1 LVNSFL
7 MGGRR
12 AFSHRT
18 FQRRVKNH
26 A

>member
-12 AFSHRT
+12 AFGQRI
-18 FQRRVKNH
+18 FQQRVKNH
-26 A
+26 V